1 MLKLNIKLLK
11 NIDFIFI
18 INVLAILFISILI
31 LPSASASVT
40 VDPYYFVKKQT
51 ISILMG
57 LLALIAVVSI
67 SYKYIQRFSRYLYV
81 FNILL
86 LISVLFIGDVINGA
100 RSWINLGFFNL
111 QPSEISK
118 IIMIVCFADFLSKRQ
133 GKLNN
138 FKEFIPCFVFFAIP
152 LVLIMLQPDLGTTLV
167 FLAIMLGMMLV
178 GGANLKLLFGLVGS
192 GVLTIF
198 MSIWAHFNLGLALPL
213 KEYQLLRLVAFINPY
228 ADGQGGRG
236 AGYHI
241 IQSQVAIGSGGLTGK
256 GLFKG
261 SQVQLNFLPEHHTDF
276 IFSVIGE
283 ELGFIGGVILL
294 LLFFFLIYRVIKIA
308 LNARDMFGVL
318 VVVGISS
325 MIVFHVL
332 VNVGMTIGM
341 MPIMGIPLPF
351 VSYGGSSML
360 SNMIALGLILNI
372 NMRRKKIVF

>member
-1 MLKLNIKLLK
+1 LKLNIKLIK

-18 INVLAILFISILI
+18 IIVTAILFISIII

-40 VDPYYFVKKQT
+40 SDPFYFVKKQT
-51 ISILMG
+51 LSILMG
-57 LLALIAVVSI
+57 LFALLMVASV
-67 SYKYIQRFSRYLYV
+67 SYKYIQRFSRYLYA

-86 LISVLFIGDVINGA
+86 LIMVLLIGDVVNGA
-100 RSWINLGFFNL
+100 KSWIDLGFYNL

-133 GKLNN
+133 GKLNT
-138 FKEFIPCFVFFAIP
+138 FKDFIPCFVFFAVP
-152 LVLIMLQPDLGTTLV
+152 LALIMLQPDLGTGLV

-178 GGANLKLLFGLVGS
+178 GGANLKLLSGLVG
-192 GVLTIF
+192 GGLLTIIL
-198 MSIWAHFNLGLALPL
+198 SIWAHFNFGLYLPL
-213 KEYQLLRLVAFINPY
+213 KNHQILRLVAFINPY

-241 IQSQVAIGSGGLTGK
+241 IQSQVAVGSGGLTGK
-256 GLFKG
+256 GLYKG

-283 ELGFIGGVILL
+283 ELGFLGGTVLL
-294 LLFFFLIYRVIKIA
+294 LLFFFLIYRIIKIA
-308 LNARDMFGVL
+308 LTARDMFGVL
-318 VVVGISS
+318 VVIGIAS

-360 SNMIALGLILNI
+360 ANMIALGFILNI